1 MMKQKRFLL
10 ITIFAALCVA
20 ATAQTDGSSFYSST
34 YPKPTV
40 TTSYYDDPAPQ
51 PQQRLGILPT
61 TRGNFMIGTGIGFS
75 TSKSNVDVSSP
86 DGNFSGNGGTSVQ
99 VNFSP
104 GIGYFFARDFVFG
117 VGMEFIGSR
126 TTAQKD
132 LTNPSSGEQ
141 TSENSNV
148 LFGPFARLYLAVS
161 DDKAFFLGTTLGFGS
176 SRDQFDLSAGNTQ
189 TINNNIVTL
198 GIGPGFTVFSKS
210 GLALEALVKYNYA
223 HSHNNIDLDGTSRET
238 NTHTNAVDFSVGIQY
253 YFGGFRRI
261 DRTTP
266 TPGGAGNF

>member
-20 ATAQTDGSSFYSST
+20 ATAQTDGSNFYSST

-40 TTSYYDDPAPQ
+40 TTSYYDPAPQ

-161 DDKAFFLGTTLGFGS
+161 EDKAFFLGTTLGFGS
-176 SRDQFDLSAGNTQ
+176 SRDQFDLSTGNTQ

-198 GIGPGFTVFSKS
+198 GIGPWFHCF
-210 GLALEALVKYNYA
+210 LQQRL
-223 HSHNNIDLDGTSRET
+223 
-238 NTHTNAVDFSVGIQY
+238 SVGSV
-253 YFGGFRRI
+253 G
-261 DRTTP
+261 
-266 TPGGAGNF
+266 